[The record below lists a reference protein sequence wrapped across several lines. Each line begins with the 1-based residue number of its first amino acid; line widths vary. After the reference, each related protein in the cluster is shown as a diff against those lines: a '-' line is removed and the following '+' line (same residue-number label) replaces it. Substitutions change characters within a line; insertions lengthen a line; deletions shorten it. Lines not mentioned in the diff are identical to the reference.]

1 MAPTS
6 SLPLDD
12 TARGILRQLQQDG
25 RRPYA
30 AIGKAVGLS
39 EAAVRQ
45 RIQRL
50 VAAGA
55 VRIVGVTDPPSLGLH
70 RRALIGIKAE
80 GDLSVLA
87 DALDAVDRV
96 DSVVVTAGAFDV
108 LVEIVCRDD
117 EELLEV
123 LNDSIRPLPGV
134 RTTETFVHLHRR
146 ARTAGPPA

>member
-1 MAPTS
+1 MAPS
-6 SLPLDD
+6 PHPSLD
-12 TARGILRQLQQDG
+12 AVSRAILRQLQEDG

-50 VAAGA
+50 VAAGV
-55 VRIVGVTDPPSLGLH
+55 VRIVGVTDAASLGLH

-80 GDLSVLA
+80 GDLEALA
-87 DALDAVDRV
+87 DALTAVERV

-108 LVEIVCRDD
+108 LVEVVCTDD
-117 EELLEV
+117 EELLTV
-123 LNDSIRPLPGV
+123 LNDDIRPLPGV
-134 RTTETFVHLHRR
+134 RATETFVHLRRR